1 MRTAEQ
7 EEGTVG
13 ISGATLKVF
22 KIHFITAVDE
32 FERIHRAHTS
42 VGFGELCEGRVD
54 GGLHEHLAARLS
66 KGADGNGKAKA
77 HRGAIVDFGFTE
89 GEVVLAPAPRNS
101 GTFEHARMA
110 VGIAKNL
117 RVDNFLHSGDNRLR

>member
-54 GGLHEHLAARLS
+54 GGLHEYLAARLS
-66 KGADGNGKAKA
+66 KGADGNGKAKT
-77 HRGAIVDFGFTE
+77 HGGAIVDFGFTE
-89 GEVVLAPAPRNS
+89 GEVVLALAPGNS
-101 GTFEHARMA
+101 GTFENTRVAI
-110 VGIAKNL
+110 GIAKNL
-117 RVDNFLHSGDNRLR
+117 RVDNFLYGSDNRFR